1 MKLSEFVKQNRMVK
15 NLNQKDFCKQSKI
28 GRNTLINIEN
38 NQCKGNL
45 TFQTINKIAKY
56 CKVSVLDIREMI
68 NNDKKEL

>member
-38 NQCKGNL
+38 NQYGGNL